1 MALKPVFHTR
11 TALANGLRELFT
23 QLETRLSLR
32 KPLSVYLA
40 GGMAV
45 HLYTARRVTD
55 DVDAEFGGRIAIP
68 GDLVVEVM
76 LEDGRSH
83 GIYID
88 TNYNSTFALLH
99 EDYQSDALPV
109 DLGVEHMHV
118 RVLAPVDL
126 AVSKIARLA
135 DNDREDIRE
144 LVRLGLTTAE
154 AIEERANSALGGFVG
169 GEAMLRLNIRDAV
182 AIARDARKVLDL
194 AASDST
200 HAAEWRRR
208 VDELPSLKNG
218 GGAVYTFW
226 RHATDALKATA
237 SPAQVNWAV
246 VEQKTIQESI
256 GQHGQA
262 PESVA
267 QVICAHSPGAAS
279 ESQQAFILAEIQE
292 KGPTLQR
299 QYALSRCHDQVAT
312 PKTPSSTF

>member
-1 MALKPVFHTR
+1 MRLEPVFHTR

-32 KPLSVYLA
+32 NPLSVYLA

-76 LEDGRSH
+76 LEDGRSQ

-99 EDYQSDALPV
+99 EDYQTDALPV
-109 DLGVEHMHV
+109 DLGVGHMHV
-118 RVLAPVDL
+118 RVLSPVDL

-144 LVRLGLTTAE
+144 LVCLGLTTPE

-169 GEAMLRLNIRDAV
+169 GEAMLRMNIRDAV
-182 AIARDARKVLDL
+182 AIARDARKALDL

-208 VDELPSLKNG
+208 VDDLPSLKNG

-226 RHATDALKATA
+226 RHATAALNAAA
-237 SPAQVNWAV
+237 SPTQVNWAA
-246 VEQKTIQESI
+246 VEQKTIEESI
-256 GQHGQA
+256 GQHGQL

-279 ESQQAFILAEIQE
+279 AAQQALILAQINDAS
-292 KGPTLQR
+292 PALQR
-299 QYALSRCHDQVAT
+299 QYALSQNDDQAVT
-312 PKTPSSTF
+312 SKTASVRL